1 MKPLI
6 TFPDAQ
12 LATRDLLRA
21 LLSGRTE
28 LYVQG
33 ATVST
38 RVPDWKSD
46 DAPALPYIAVHT
58 DGNFRD
64 ARFNGRANVRLSV
77 WHKDDGLGL
86 QLAGLCEALLLASG
100 SVAIRGF
107 SPVTS
112 PIPTS
117 DPDTGDPLSFLS
129 VTARL
134 RPVQIT

>member
-1 MKPLI
+1 MKPII

-21 LLSGRTE
+21 LLSGRSE
-28 LYVQG
+28 PFVAG
-33 ATVST
+33 VTVST
-38 RVPDWKSD
+38 KVRGDKSD
-46 DAPALPYIAVHT
+46 DLPALPYIAVRT
-58 DGNFRD
+58 DGNVRD
-64 ARFNGRANVRLSV
+64 SRLNGRANVRVSV
-77 WHKDDGLGL
+77 WHKDEGLGL
-86 QLAGLCEALLLASG
+86 QLAGLCEALLLGSG

-117 DPDTGDPLSFLS
+117 DPDTGDPLTFFS

-134 RPVQIT
+134 RPVQID